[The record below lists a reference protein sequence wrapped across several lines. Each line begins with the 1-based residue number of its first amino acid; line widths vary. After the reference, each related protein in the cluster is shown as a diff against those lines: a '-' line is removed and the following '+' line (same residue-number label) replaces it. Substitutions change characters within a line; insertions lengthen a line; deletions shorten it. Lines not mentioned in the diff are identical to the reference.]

1 MSGNAVCPGA
11 TPVYI
16 CSMKFVPRSET
27 TRQRIVELTAELF
40 NKKGVLGTSISD
52 LEKATGM
59 TRGSIYGNFPNKD
72 AVALA
77 VFDFNLERKLALL
90 SEGAGS
96 RKTFKDK
103 LLAHVLLHHPS
114 AKTQFTSG
122 GCPLQN
128 TVIEADDTNELLRNK
143 AAAGLMSWTKDLVDI
158 IDAGVKATE
167 FKAETDGLT
176 VALQIVS
183 LIEGASLYF
192 RSTQEM
198 KYVNRLL
205 DAAKKI
211 IDDIC
216 VQ

>member
-1 MSGNAVCPGA
+1 
-11 TPVYI
+11 
-16 CSMKFVPRSET
+16 MKFVPRSET

-40 NKKGVLGTSISD
+40 NKKGALGTSVSD

-77 VFDFNLERKLALL
+77 VFDYNLERKLRLL

-96 RKTFKDK
+96 RKSFKDK
-103 LLAHVLLHHPS
+103 LLAHILLHHPS

-128 TVIEADDTNELLRNK
+128 TVIESDDTNELLRNK
-143 AAAGLMSWTKDLVDI
+143 AGAGLMLWTKDLVSI
-158 IDAGVKATE
+158 IEKGIEAKE
-167 FKAETDGLT
+167 FKADTDGLT
-176 VALQIVS
+176 VALQIIS

-192 RSTQEM
+192 RSTQDM

-205 DAAKKI
+205 DSAKKI
-211 IDDIC
+211 VDDIC
-216 VQ
+216 L